1 MASSVWSIGDEKP
14 LSISGVGSYNVIFS
28 HYQGNRMYFT
38 SKELL
43 PKKAFATKSGFM
55 GGYYP
60 ACYVGSPIESY
71 LDGTVYTGLPQD
83 LKNVIK
89 TRSMTFCKGLD
100 NGSDTNSSESKVCSL
115 WIPFVGDLNAFTSGA
130 YDKVQYENPIPMTY
144 YSSDARRKKSLS
156 GAATDYWT
164 ASFNVAYYQPGVY
177 HITNDG
183 DSGWEQLNLYDSSPS
198 FPSSTPQRAIC
209 FGFCV

>member
-14 LSISGVGSYNVIFS
+14 LSISSVGSYNVIFS

-43 PKKAFATKSGFM
+43 PKKTFATKSGFM

-71 LDGTVYTGLPQD
+71 LNGTVYTGLPQD

-89 TRSMTFCKGLD
+89 TRNMTFCKGLD
-100 NGSDTNSSESKVCSL
+100 NGSDTNSSESKACSL
-115 WIPFVGDLNAFTSGA
+115 WIPFVGDLNAFTA
-130 YDKVQYENPIPMTY
+130 DEYHEVQYENPTPMTY
-144 YSSDARRKKSLS
+144 YSSNARRKKNLS
-156 GAATDYWT
+156 GTATDYWT
-164 ASFNVAYYQPGVY
+164 ASFNTAYYQPGVY
-177 HITNDG
+177 LITEDG
-183 DSGWEQLNLYDSSPS
+183 DSGWEQLNLYDSSAA
-198 FPSSTPQRAIC
+198 FPSSTPEYAIC